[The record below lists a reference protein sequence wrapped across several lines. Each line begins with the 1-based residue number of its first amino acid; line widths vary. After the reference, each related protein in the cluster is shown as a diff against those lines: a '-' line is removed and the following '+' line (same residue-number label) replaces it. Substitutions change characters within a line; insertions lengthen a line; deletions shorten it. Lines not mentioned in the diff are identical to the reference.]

1 MKKTLIVLVLATSLI
16 ASPVFADEKTQISET
31 KKKAIAT
38 NCESIKEKLN
48 DLQHE
53 DAKARVYL
61 GRYYETIQSKFITPL
76 NVRLVENTLS
86 SDSFVTNQNKFN
98 KQRSNYMVE
107 FIESQKALDDL
118 IATDC
123 KNHPEEF
130 YNKLEIARE
139 KRKTVAADVEEIR
152 SLIKEHVS
160 LVKKLGEK
168 L

>member
-118 IATDC
+118 IATGGTLAAA
-123 KNHPEEF
+123 KNLIEQGGAKVTDFFGVIGLPALN
-130 YNKLEIARE
+130 YE
-139 KRKTVAADVEEIR
+139 KVLSPCI
-152 SLIKEHVS
+152 
-160 LVKKLGEK
+160 G
-168 L
+168 

>member
-1 MKKTLIVLVLATSLI
+1 
-16 ASPVFADEKTQISET
+16 
-31 KKKAIAT
+31 
-38 NCESIKEKLN
+38 
-48 DLQHE
+48 
-53 DAKARVYL
+53 
-61 GRYYETIQSKFITPL
+61 
-76 NVRLVENTLS
+76 
-86 SDSFVTNQNKFN
+86 
-98 KQRSNYMVE
+98 MVE
-107 FIESQKALDDL
+107 FVDSQKALDDL

-152 SLIKEHVS
+152 SLVKEHVS